1 MWCLNGEF
9 SETQLQ
15 VTWNDYVKRLKKQ
28 GSKILASILET
39 DLPKLQEKNRIVIE
53 LPNETMKIN
62 LEREQNKL
70 MSYLKQKLQNTEI
83 RLVINVNEQS
93 AKKYAFTPIEKY
105 NKLKEKN
112 PLIEKLRSTFD
123 LDV

>member
-1 MWCLNGEF
+1 
-9 SETQLQ
+9 
-15 VTWNDYVKRLKKQ
+15 LKKQ
-28 GSKILASILET
+28 GAKILASILET

-70 MSYLKQKLQNTEI
+70 MSYLKQKLQNTEV
-83 RLVINVNEQS
+83 RLIINVNEQS

>member
-1 MWCLNGEF
+1 
-9 SETQLQ
+9 
-15 VTWNDYVKRLKKQ
+15 
-28 GSKILASILET
+28 
-39 DLPKLQEKNRIVIE
+39 
-53 LPNETMKIN
+53 MKIN

-70 MSYLKQKLQNTEI
+70 MSYLKQKLQNTEV
-83 RLVINVNEQS
+83 RLIINVNEQS